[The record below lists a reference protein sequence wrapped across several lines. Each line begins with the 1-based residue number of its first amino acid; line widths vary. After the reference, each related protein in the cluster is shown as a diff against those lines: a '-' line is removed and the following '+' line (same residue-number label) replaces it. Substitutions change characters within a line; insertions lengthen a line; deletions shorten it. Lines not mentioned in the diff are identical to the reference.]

1 MISGDFHLF
10 WTVREWFQDEIGFLF
25 AKIQKTEKKDNSAN
39 KRTKGFGVEKKD
51 NPFKK
56 RTYDKPE

>member
-39 KRTKGFGVEKKD
+39 KDKRIWGRKKGQSF
-51 NPFKK
+51 
-56 RTYDKPE
+56 